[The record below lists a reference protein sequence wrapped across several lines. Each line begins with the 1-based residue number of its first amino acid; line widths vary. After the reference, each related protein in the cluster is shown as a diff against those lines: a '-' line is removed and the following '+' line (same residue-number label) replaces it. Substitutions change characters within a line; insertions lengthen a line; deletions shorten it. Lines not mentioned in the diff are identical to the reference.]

1 MAKSR
6 NLWILIIMLIIG
18 GMAGSALGQML
29 SPTFPV
35 LGNFTSVGL
44 EPGVLNLL
52 FLSVTFGFT
61 LAIGPLTLLGFLIG
75 YLIYSRL

>member
-6 NLWILIIMLIIG
+6 NLWILIIVLIIG
-18 GMAGSALGQML
+18 GVTGSVLGQML

-35 LGNFTSVGL
+35 LGNFTSIGL
-44 EPGVLNLL
+44 KPGVLELL

-61 LAIGPLTLLGFLIG
+61 LAIGPLTLLGFLVG

>member
-6 NLWILIIMLIIG
+6 NMWILTIMLITG
-18 GMAGSALGQML
+18 GVAGSVLGQML

-35 LGNFTSVGL
+35 LANFTSIGL
-44 EPGVLNLL
+44 KPGVLDLL
-52 FLSVTFGFT
+52 FLSVTFGFS
-61 LAIGPLTLLGFLIG
+61 LAIGPLTLLGFLVG